1 MMYSEDSFKY
11 IVKFIH
17 NESKL
22 KLMYLFYRRF
32 MASLAE
38 RSCTNGVSNCIS
50 MLKPCCFFIRT
61 ILGNNIIWKAHNCK
75 IVGCEDTGGPLI
87 R

>member
-1 MMYSEDSFKY
+1 
-11 IVKFIH
+11 
-17 NESKL
+17 
-22 KLMYLFYRRF
+22 

-50 MLKPCCFFIRT
+50 MLKHCYFFIST
-61 ILGNNIIWKAHNCK
+61 YLGNNIIWKAHNGK
-75 IVGCEDTGGPLI
+75 IVGCKDTGGPLI